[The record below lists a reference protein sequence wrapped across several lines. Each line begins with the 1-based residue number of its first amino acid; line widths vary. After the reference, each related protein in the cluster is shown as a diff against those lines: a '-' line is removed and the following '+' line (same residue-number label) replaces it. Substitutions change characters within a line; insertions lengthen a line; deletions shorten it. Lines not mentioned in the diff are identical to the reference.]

1 MTITYTVKNGL
12 YINLTNRCTNSCEFC
27 IRQNGDG
34 VYGSDSLWLEREP
47 TVEEV
52 LDDLGRYDL
61 AKFEEVVFCGYG
73 EPTERAE
80 DMLKVASA
88 IKQEFPSLSIR
99 LNTNGHGN
107 LIAGRDITPKFAGLL
122 DTVSISLNCANAED
136 YNKVC
141 HPVFGVAAYDG
152 LLDFAKRCVPYVKN
166 VILSV
171 VDTTIPPEDIEKCKQ
186 LADSIGVT
194 LRVRPFE

>member
-1 MTITYTVKNGL
+1 MTITYVVKNGL
-12 YINLTNRCTNSCEFC
+12 YINLTNRCSNACEFC

-47 TVEEV
+47 EVEEV
-52 LDDLGRYDL
+52 IAAVSGYDL
-61 AKFEEVVFCGYG
+61 NSFDEVVFCGYG
-73 EPTERAE
+73 EPTERA
-80 DMLKVASA
+80 DVMIAVATA
-88 IKQEFPSLSIR
+88 IKKLAPIHIR

-107 LIAGRDITPKFAGLL
+107 LIAGRDITPSFKGVI

-136 YNKVC
+136 YVKVC
-141 HPVFGVAAYDG
+141 HPEFGLAAYDG
-152 LLDFAKRCVPYVKN
+152 LIEFARLCKKHVDT

-171 VDTTIPPEDIEKCKQ
+171 VDTTIPPEDIEICRK
-186 LADSIGVT
+186 LAESIGVT